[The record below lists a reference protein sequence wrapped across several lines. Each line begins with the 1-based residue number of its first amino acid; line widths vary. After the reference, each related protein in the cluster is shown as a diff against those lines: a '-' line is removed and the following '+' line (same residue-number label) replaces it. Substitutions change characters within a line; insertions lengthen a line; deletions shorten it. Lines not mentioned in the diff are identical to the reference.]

1 MFNHCISFEKWNNQ
15 KMFLTNQLGWVILML
30 KEGLV
35 LLNNL
40 LQHGLALMKSFKVI
54 NRIAECNIKKTA
66 SNNRPSLYIII
77 INVFWSTE

>member
-1 MFNHCISFEKWNNQ
+1 
-15 KMFLTNQLGWVILML
+15 ML
-30 KEGLV
+30 KKGLV

-40 LQHGLALMKSFKVI
+40 LQHGLAVMKSFKVI

-77 INVFWSTE
+77 INVF